1 MSVDSTRNDIERL
14 RADFDRQ
21 PRESAIHLAQRL
33 SWYSMQ
39 LALDKKHAESE
50 ATWVEALE
58 VAEHVLTGPDPSQFE
73 RTELIR
79 IGAGTARCMV
89 EAGRPE
95 QALDVLAKAEDQYQ
109 RLASEATDPNTVL
122 ALRGTI
128 LTGLANAHRA
138 LGDTD
143 AELDALCEA
152 ALELVSGSGTNPLI
166 VRSMLQPP
174 LSELHRL
181 VSQDSIKQGDP
192 ERGAASP
199 DDAAQ
204 DSSEQGAAA
213 PDDAA

>member
-39 LALDKKHAESE
+39 PALDKKHAESE
-50 ATWVEALE
+50 ATWVEALRI
-58 VAEHVLTGPDPSQFE
+58 AEHVLTDPGPSQFE

-109 RLASEATDPNTVL
+109 RLAAAATDPNTVL

-152 ALELVSGSGTNPLI
+152 ALELVAGSGTNPLI

-174 LSELHRL
+174 LNELHRL
-181 VSQDSIKQGDP
+181 LSQ
-192 ERGAASP
+192 
-199 DDAAQ
+199 DDAAS
-204 DSSEQGAAA
+204 DDAA
-213 PDDAA
+213 PDDAASDDAAQG

>member
-1 MSVDSTRNDIERL
+1 MSVESTRNDIERL

-33 SWYSMQ
+33 SWYSLQ

-58 VAEHVLTGPDPSQFE
+58 VAEYVLTGPDPSQFE

-79 IGAGTARCMV
+79 INVGTARCMV

-95 QALDVLAKAEDQYQ
+95 QALDVLARAEHQYQ
-109 RLASEATDPNTVL
+109 RLAAAATDPNAVL

-128 LTGLANAHRA
+128 LVGLANAYRA
-138 LGDTD
+138 LGDAD

-152 ALELVSGSGTNPLI
+152 ALELVSGSGSNPLI

-174 LSELHRL
+174 LHELRRL
-181 VSQDSIKQGDP
+181 LSRVDP
-192 ERGAASP
+192 APG
-199 DDAAQ
+199 DAAQ
-204 DSSEQGAAA
+204 G
-213 PDDAA
+213 

>member
-1 MSVDSTRNDIERL
+1 MGVESTRNDIERL

-58 VAEHVLTGPDPSQFE
+58 VADHVLTGPDPSQFE

-79 IGAGTARCMV
+79 IGVGTARCMV

-95 QALDVLAKAEDQYQ
+95 QALVVLAKAELQYQ
-109 RLASEATDPNTVL
+109 QLAAAATDPNTVL

-128 LTGLANAHRA
+128 LTGLAKAHRV
-138 LGDTD
+138 LGNAD

-174 LSELHRL
+174 LNELHRL
-181 VSQDSIKQGDP
+181 L
-192 ERGAASP
+192 SP
-199 DDAAQ
+199 DDAA
-204 DSSEQGAAA
+204 
-213 PDDAA
+213 PDDVASGDAAHG